1 MPNPA
6 RRDDYDSAAL
16 SRQARKQI
24 DRLQEQVQLNQAA
37 AETRYRQQL
46 DRVRADDQLALC
58 EEALKIVG
66 SHQLAK
72 LAIVETVGLD
82 ALITQV
88 TPGKPGLE
96 LTARGFGETAATT
109 SNMAMYRYGVTR

>member
-6 RRDDYDSAAL
+6 RWDDYDPAPL

-58 EEALKIVG
+58 EQALKIVG

-72 LAIVETVGLD
+72 LAVVETVGLD
-82 ALITQV
+82 AVITQA
-88 TPGKPGLE
+88 TAGKPGVE
-96 LTARGFGETAATT
+96 LTARGFGETAATA
-109 SNMAMYRYGVTR
+109 SAMAIYRYGVTG